1 MDLKIFIDGKYI
13 LTEKIFNT
21 ENEDFMVP
29 FSFYQSY
36 LEQIMYLRNS
46 CELKL
51 KRWGIEVIMKA
62 GSKKALV
69 NGKQKLMPIEP
80 LAIEG
85 SMWHVRF
92 V

>member
-29 FSFYQSY
+29 FSLLSKLFGANNVF
-36 LEQIMYLRNS
+36 EGNS

-62 GSKKALV
+62 RL
-69 NGKQKLMPIEP
+69 QK
-80 LAIEG
+80 G
-85 SMWHVRF
+85 FS
-92 V
+92 